1 MVFRMANPLALTR
14 LLGTPLILAPMAG
27 GISTAEL
34 LIAASRGGALGF
46 WPAGYRNPE
55 QLADDLSG
63 LRKAGA
69 TIGGVNLFVPP
80 SDVEV
85 GNEAVDAY
93 AELLRPEADRHGV
106 QLGSTGRT
114 DDWFAD
120 KVAVLAA
127 EPVPAVSFTFGLPPR
142 SAMAVL
148 RAAGS
153 VLIAT
158 VTNPAEAR
166 AATEAGLD
174 VLCVQAGIAGGHRAT
189 FGNYAGSTLPLS
201 ELLQAVR
208 EVSPL
213 PLVAAGGISSAADLS
228 AALRAGAVAAQVGTA
243 FLAATESG
251 TSAVHRS
258 ALTSPGARTA
268 VTRAFTG
275 RPARAIVNN
284 FLVRYGDD
292 APAAYPAVHVLTAP
306 LRRAGAAAGD
316 ASVLAMWAG
325 TGHARARNDS
335 AEQIAADLLSR
346 A

>member
-1 MVFRMANPLALTR
+1 MANALALMR
-14 LLGTPLILAPMAG
+14 LLGTPLVLAPMAG
-27 GISTAEL
+27 GISTPEL
-34 LIAASRGGALGF
+34 VLAASRGGALGL
-46 WPAGYRNPE
+46 WPAGYRDPD
-55 QLADDLSG
+55 QLADDLSR
-63 LRKAGA
+63 LRQAGA
-69 TIGGVNLFVPP
+69 AVGGVNLFVP
-80 SDVEV
+80 SQDGEA
-85 GNEAVDAY
+85 GAVDAY
-93 AELLRPEADRHGV
+93 ATLVRPEADRHGV
-106 QLGSTGRT
+106 RLGWTSRT

-120 KVAVLAA
+120 KLAVLTAD
-127 EPVPAVSFTFGLPPR
+127 PVPAVSFTFGLPPR
-142 SAMAVL
+142 SAMAAL

-174 VLCVQAGIAGGHRAT
+174 ALCVQADAAGGHRAT
-189 FGNYAGSTLPLS
+189 FGNYAGSTLPLG
-201 ELLQAVR
+201 ELLRAVR

-213 PLVAAGGISSAADLS
+213 PLIAAGGISSAAELS

-251 TSAVHRS
+251 TSVPHRA
-258 ALTSPGARTA
+258 ALTAPGSRTA

-275 RPARAIVNN
+275 RPARAIVND
-284 FLVRYGDD
+284 FLLRYGDD
-292 APAAYPAVHVLTAP
+292 APAAYPAVHALTAP

-325 TGHARARNDS
+325 TGHGTARNDS
-335 AEQIAADLLSR
+335 AEQIAVDLLSR

>member
-1 MVFRMANPLALTR
+1 MANALALMR
-14 LLGTPLILAPMAG
+14 LLGTPLVLAPMAG
-27 GISTAEL
+27 GISTPEL
-34 LIAASRGGALGF
+34 VLAASRGGALGL
-46 WPAGYRNPE
+46 WPAGYRDPD
-55 QLADDLSG
+55 QLADDLSR
-63 LRKAGA
+63 LRQAGA
-69 TIGGVNLFVPP
+69 DVGGVNLFVP
-80 SDVEV
+80 SQDGEV
-85 GNEAVDAY
+85 GAVDAY
-93 AELLRPEADRHGV
+93 AKLVRPEADRHGV
-106 QLGSTGRT
+106 RLGSTSTT

-120 KVAVLAA
+120 KVSLLAA
-127 EPVPAVSFTFGLPPR
+127 DPVPAVSFTFGLPPGP
-142 SAMAVL
+142 AMAAL

-174 VLCVQAGIAGGHRAT
+174 ALCVQAGVAGGHRAT

-201 ELLQAVR
+201 ELLRAVR

-213 PLVAAGGISSAADLS
+213 PLIAAGGISSAAELS

-243 FLAATESG
+243 FLAATEAG
-251 TSAVHRS
+251 TSVPHRA
-258 ALTSPGARTA
+258 ALIAAGSRTA

-275 RPARAIVNN
+275 RPARAIVND
-284 FLVRYGDD
+284 FLLRYGDD
-292 APAAYPAVHVLTAP
+292 APAAYPAVHALTAP

>member
-1 MVFRMANPLALTR
+1 MADPLALMR

-34 LIAASRGGALGF
+34 VLAASRGGALGL
-46 WPAGYRNPE
+46 WPAGYRNPD
-55 QLADDLSG
+55 QLAEDLSG
-63 LRKAGA
+63 LRQAGA
-69 TIGGVNLFVPP
+69 TLGGVNLFVPAQNVAV
-80 SDVEV
+80 S
-85 GNEAVDAY
+85 NEAVEAY
-93 AELLRPEADRHGV
+93 GRLIAPEADRHGV
-106 QLGSTGRT
+106 RLGSTGRT

-120 KVAVLAA
+120 KVAVLIAD
-127 EPVPAVSFTFGLPPR
+127 PVPAVSFTFGLPCR
-142 SAMAVL
+142 SAMAAL

-166 AATEAGLD
+166 AATEAGMD
-174 VLCVQAGIAGGHRAT
+174 ALCVQAGIAGGHRAT

-201 ELLQAVR
+201 RLLPAVR
-208 EVSPL
+208 QVSPL
-213 PLVAAGGISSAADLS
+213 PLIAAGGISSAAELG

-243 FLAATESG
+243 FLAAPESG
-251 TSAVHRS
+251 TSDAHRA
-258 ALTSPGARTA
+258 ALTAPGARTG

-275 RPARAIVNN
+275 RPARAIVND
-284 FLVRYGDD
+284 FLLRYGDD
-292 APAAYPAVHVLTAP
+292 APVAYPEVHALTAP
-306 LRRAGAAAGD
+306 LRRAGAARGD

-325 TGHARARNDS
+325 TGHVRARNSS